1 MLNSNSQTV
10 RMTETGAEEWRDA
23 QDDSQEIDKKDLEH
37 VFKAICGRRPDADGD
52 QWSLICAA

>member
-37 VFKAICGRRPDADGD
+37 VFKAIYGRRPDADGD